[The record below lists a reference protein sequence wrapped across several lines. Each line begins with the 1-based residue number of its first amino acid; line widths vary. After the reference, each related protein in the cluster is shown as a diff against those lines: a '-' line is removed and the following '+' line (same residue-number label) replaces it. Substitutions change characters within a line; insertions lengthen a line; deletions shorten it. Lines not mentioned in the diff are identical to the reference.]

1 MIDATSAS
9 TPTGR
14 ASAEGREARAG
25 RPSRLGLAR
34 RLALITGALLV
45 VGLTA
50 LVSLAVAEERRILFS
65 QGESAFATITRLL
78 AANVAGGVRWKK
90 PEAVEAAYA
99 DFVAAQDSMIANIV
113 TFTKDG
119 SILTRYQSARLD
131 RADLEA
137 FAVQGLAAG
146 DQVFQH
152 NTGSH
157 SIVFASLG
165 KDKKGNPIGTIAVA
179 WSLQG
184 LNDMIFESVIH
195 QALISL
201 GFLTVLVG
209 LVAFIAS
216 RTIGRPIGAITYA
229 MQQLAQDD
237 LDVVLPALDRS
248 DEIGEMARATEV
260 FKRNAQEV
268 ERLRAQRLEQDQRLQ
283 AEKERAMQELA
294 DYFERTIKGVV
305 EGVSDSSAQVQ
316 AAARTVSETS
326 TQAQG
331 RTSAV
336 ASASEEAT
344 QNVQAVAAAVEE
356 LSQSIA
362 EVSRQVTQSSKI
374 SREASEKADST
385 NRAVAGLA
393 EAAQSIG
400 SVVQLI
406 SDIAEQTNLLALN
419 ATIEAARAGDAGK
432 GFAVVAGE
440 VKNLAN
446 QTAKATDKITGQI
459 KEIQTAS
466 GQAVSAIES
475 ITETIRQVDEIG
487 STIAGSAGQQNAA
500 TEEISRNVQQAAGRT
515 NGVTQD
521 IGEVTAAAKETGKE
535 ADVMLDAARQL
546 SDQSAQ
552 LRRETDRFLMEIR
565 RSAVGDRRKHERYGG
580 PWPAS
585 ASASGQRVEGGLRDL
600 SLGGTFFEGSLA
612 VTTGSSIEISL
623 AGDGG
628 LFRGKVVQAT
638 SEGVHVA
645 FLDDEAN
652 RTLAQRLIESRASRA
667 A

>member
-1 MIDATSAS
+1 MNEVTSGS
-9 TPTGR
+9 SPLGR
-14 ASAEGREARAG
+14 TSVEGSEGTAG
-25 RPSRLGLAR
+25 RSSKLGLAR

-78 AANVAGGVRWKK
+78 AVNVAGGVRWKK
-90 PEAVEAAYA
+90 PEVVEAAYA

-119 SILTRYQSARLD
+119 SVLTSYESTKLE
-131 RADLEA
+131 RADLQA
-137 FAVQGLAAG
+137 FAGQGLAAG
-146 DQVFQH
+146 DEVFQR

-184 LNDMIFESVIH
+184 LNDKIFESVVH
-195 QALISL
+195 QALVSL

-209 LVAFIAS
+209 LMAFIAS
-216 RTIGRPIGAITYA
+216 RMIGRPIGAITGA
-229 MQQLAQDD
+229 MKRLAQDD
-237 LDVVLPALDRS
+237 LEVVLPALDRG

-260 FKRNAQEV
+260 FKQNAKEV
-268 ERLRAQRLEQDQRLQ
+268 ERLRAQQLEQDQRVT
-283 AEKERAMQELA
+283 AEKEQAMQKLA
-294 DYFERTIKGVV
+294 DYFESTIKGVV
-305 EGVSDSSAQVQ
+305 EGVSDTSAQVQ

-326 TQAQG
+326 SQAQG

-362 EVSRQVTQSSKI
+362 EVSRQVAQSSKV
-374 SREASEKADST
+374 SREASERADST

-459 KEIQTAS
+459 KEIQAAS
-466 GQAVSAIES
+466 GHAVTAIEA

-487 STIAGSAGQQNAA
+487 STIAGSTGQQNAA
-500 TEEISRNVQQAAGRT
+500 TDEISRNVQQAAGRT

-521 IGEVTAAAKETGKE
+521 IGEVTAAAQETGKE
-535 ADVMLDAARQL
+535 ADVMLDAAQRL
-546 SDQSAQ
+546 SAQSEQ
-552 LRRETDRFLMEIR
+552 LRRETDSFLKEIR
-565 RSAVGDRRKHERYGG
+565 RSAVGNRRKHQRYTG
-580 PWPAS
+580 PWPAI
-585 ASASGQRVEGGLRDL
+585 ASAAGRRVEGGLRDL
-600 SLGGTFFEGSLA
+600 SLGGTFFEGCLTA
-612 VTTGSSIEISL
+612 APGTSIEISV
-623 AGDGG
+623 AGDRGR
-628 LFRGKVVQAT
+628 FRGKVVETTPDGA
-638 SEGVHVA
+638 HVA
-645 FLDDEAN
+645 FLDDQAN
-652 RTLAQRLIESRASRA
+652 RQLAQDLIDQRGSRA